1 MLPGFIQSGERFMS
15 DGLCGCGCGERT
27 TITRT
32 GEPRRFVNGHNRR
45 TSPVD
50 YVEEDRGYDSPCW
63 IWQRARNNK
72 GYGWCQRRGSES
84 LAHRV
89 YYIAEFGP
97 IPDGLELDHR
107 CRVHECVN
115 PRHLEPVTPA
125 INRQRGANAKL
136 DEATVRLI
144 RASPLKAR
152 ALAAKLG
159 VTHPTVLDVRSGK
172 RWSNVR

>member
-1 MLPGFIQSGERFMS
+1 VA

-27 TITRT
+27 ALAPRT
-32 GEPRRFVNGHNRR
+32 DRRFGWVKGEPKHYVIGHNRR
-45 TSPVD
+45 HGPID
-50 YVEEDRGYDSPCW
+50 YVEEDRGYDSLCW
-63 IWQRARNNK
+63 IWQRSKNNK
-72 GYGWCQRRGSES
+72 GYGWCQRGSEH

-89 YYIAEFGP
+89 YYIAEFGA

-144 RASPLKAR
+144 RASPLKSR
-152 ALAAKLG
+152 ALAAKIG
-159 VTHPTVLDVRSGK
+159 VTHTTVLDVRSGK